1 MSSNGLNHR
10 ISRLDQYR
18 AEKNSLGSNT
28 ITTLLDTNSSSS
40 EADSDIVFT
49 IKKKLIQFWNEPEY
63 VTVKDEEDRKRKQS
77 EDTLV

>member
-18 AEKNSLGSNT
+18 TEKNSLGSNT

>member
-10 ISRLDQYR
+10 ISRLDQYCV
-18 AEKNSLGSNT
+18 EKNSLGSNT
-28 ITTLLDTNSSSS
+28 IKTLLDTNSSSS

>member
-18 AEKNSLGSNT
+18 VEKNSLGSNT